1 MEQVIDLIL
10 KQLRER
16 RAQLTDAVSGGAAKD
31 YAEYKYLCGEIRGL
45 TAVEMYLQTLAKN
58 LEHIDE
64 WNPNRF
70 KPR

>member
-1 MEQVIDLIL
+1 MEKVIEIIL

-16 RAQLTDAVSGGAAKD
+16 RAQLTDAMANGSAKD
-31 YAEYKYLCGEIRGL
+31 YAEYKFLCGEIRGL

-64 WNPNRF
+64 
-70 KPR
+70 